1 MSEKKQMEEREL
13 RHYIGGSLFTEK
25 QIAQRRLDAKKVA
38 EAIGGDIYN
47 PIDNDEINDKTGTP
61 TAQDIFR
68 QDTNK
73 IIASDVIFADLDD
86 NDTGLAMELGIAF
99 MANLM
104 RNSIIG
110 ALESEDPTAAIV
122 ELVNSVPPKMILA
135 TSSDIRQDTGN
146 EEGIFK
152 SWGLNQYVVGGI
164 LETGEIHRNIDDAI
178 QSFVNRAKALEE
190 KLKEERRKEE
200 EAAEKLSQIGDIPG
214 AQEVVET
221 VLGDKEEPN
230 E

>member
-1 MSEKKQMEEREL
+1 MSEKQQVETREL
-13 RHYIGGSLFTEK
+13 RHYIGGSLFTDK
-25 QIAQRRLDAKKVA
+25 QIKQRRSDAKKVA
-38 EAIGGDIYN
+38 EKLGGEIYN

-86 NDTGLAMELGIAF
+86 DDMGLAMELGIAF

-110 ALESEDPTAAIV
+110 ALESDDPTTAIV
-122 ELVNSVPPKMILA
+122 DLINSVPPKVIMA
-135 TSSDIRQDTGN
+135 TSSDIRQDTDN
-146 EEGIFK
+146 EQGIFK
-152 SWGLNQYVVGGI
+152 SWGINQYVVGGI
-164 LETGEIHRNIDDAI
+164 LETGEIHRDIDSAI
-178 QSFVNRAKALEE
+178 QSLIDKATAQEE
-190 KLKEERRKEE
+190 RIKEEQRKEQ
-200 EAAEKLSQIGDIPG
+200 EAAERLSQITNIPG
-214 AQEVVET
+214 AEGIVDT
-221 VLGDKEEPN
+221 VLGGESEPN